1 MSNFCSNCG
10 APLNPASTACAN
22 CGAPVVPA
30 KKAKKAFD
38 ISALIKLTPEN
49 KNKVAKIGKLAVP
62 IAALAVILIVVIGAV
77 ASGTGAKGAVKDYFK
92 AIQTQDVDDYI
103 DLMPETSKLLYLS
116 EEDLYD
122 DVEQQLHDTV
132 EYLEAE
138 YGKNIKFKVKKIE
151 KEELTNKEK
160 KAIVATYS
168 FSDKLS
174 DIEIKKAYEVD
185 FDITIKGKEDNDTDS
200 GSLVVIKEDSD
211 WKIYSTFDLY

>member
-10 APLNPASTACAN
+10 APVNPASTACAN
-22 CGAPVVPA
+22 CGAPVATA

-38 ISALIKLTPEN
+38 ISALVKLTPEN
-49 KNKVAKIGKLAVP
+49 KNKFAKISKLAVP
-62 IAALAVILIVVIGAV
+62 VAALAVILIVIIGAI
-77 ASGTGAKGAVKDYFK
+77 AGGTGAKGAVKDYFK
-92 AIQTQDVDDYI
+92 AIQTQDVKDYI
-103 DLMPETSKLLYLS
+103 NLMPETSKLLYLS

-160 KAIVATYS
+160 KAIIATYS

-200 GSLVVIKEDSD
+200 GSLVVIKEDGD